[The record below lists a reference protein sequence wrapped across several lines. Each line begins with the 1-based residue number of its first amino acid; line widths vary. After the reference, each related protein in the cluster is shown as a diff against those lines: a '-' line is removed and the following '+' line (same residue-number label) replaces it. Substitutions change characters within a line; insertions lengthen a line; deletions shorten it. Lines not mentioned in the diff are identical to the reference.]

1 VIRAVADAGLS
12 VPGDLSVVGF
22 DDIQIAQHMHPPLT
36 TLAQD
41 KPGLGVAA
49 ARALLRQVEGAEAAE
64 PVTLPVELV
73 LRSSTTAL
81 GG

>member
-1 VIRAVADAGLS
+1 
-12 VPGDLSVVGF
+12 
-22 DDIQIAQHMHPPLT
+22 MHPPLT

-49 ARALLRQVEGAEAAE
+49 ARALLRQVDGADTAE

-73 LRSSTTAL
+73 VRDSTATV